1 MLRQNI
7 KLNTK
12 MTAPKY
18 QQEETKVR
26 SGLSPT
32 PAQMWDLMKQG
43 KPISSFELDPKLFND
58 GDPYQT
64 YDIPL
69 DQQRGIDINDMW
81 NAQQDGKRKFSQFRE
96 HMSKQSKEGGSE

>member
-26 SGLSPT
+26 SGLSAT

-43 KPISSFELDPKLFND
+43 KPISSFELDP
-58 GDPYQT
+58 QV
-64 YDIPL
+64 
-69 DQQRGIDINDMW
+69 
-81 NAQQDGKRKFSQFRE
+81 S
-96 HMSKQSKEGGSE
+96 